1 MNSVRMQKEL
11 GRVAAPVALLFVAM
25 LLLASCSM
33 PSFGNGE
40 EGPAE
45 FEATPYV
52 VGESVQV
59 NAART
64 ESPAIAAESG
74 EATRDAADE
83 ATSTTSTDDA
93 AAAGAASSVASTV
106 ANNNEAATT
115 AREDES
121 SESAAPAGSSLSYT
135 AEIIAKNRV
144 DVVAEVNGM
153 VLNIMP
159 EVGDFV
165 QAGDLLVEIDGST
178 LEAQRA
184 QALAAL
190 QAVQAQ
196 LDLVLDQSEPE
207 EADLEAARAAVNA
220 AAAAYTRAVEGA
232 TEEDRRAALA
242 QLKQAEAAVTV
253 AQAAYNRVKGSPF
266 IGALPESLQLQQATL
281 AVEAAQAQ
289 YDKVLKGSTNDVIS
303 GAYAQLA
310 NARAQ
315 LERLER
321 GPEDAQIRALEAQVK
336 QAETALYLSQLQLDK
351 TLITAPVDGTVA
363 SLNLAEGAMV
373 GPGAPVLQLLSPENE
388 VVVAVE
394 ESRLSEVS
402 LGIPV
407 AIRVDAY
414 PGRTFAGEVI
424 RIAPE
429 LDPATRTINVTIQP
443 VDEAEELA
451 PGMFATVE
459 IAQ

>member
-1 MNSVRMQKEL
+1 MNSVRTQKEL
-11 GRVAAPVALLFVAM
+11 GRVAVPVALLIVGM

-52 VGESVQV
+52 AGESVQV
-59 NAART
+59 NAARA
-64 ESPAIAAESG
+64 ESPATAAESG
-74 EATRDAADE
+74 EAAAE
-83 ATSTTSTDDA
+83 GAPAASADDA
-93 AAAGAASSVASTV
+93 ATADAASAE
-106 ANNNEAATT
+106 ANDDEAATT
-115 AREDES
+115 DSENES
-121 SESAAPAGSSLSYT
+121 SASAAPPGGALSYT
-135 AEIIAKNRV
+135 AEIVAKNRV

-196 LDLVLDQSEPE
+196 LDLALDQSEPE

-289 YDKVLKGSTNDVIS
+289 YDKVLKGLTNDIIS

-351 TLITAPVDGTVA
+351 TLITAPVDGIVA

-373 GPGAPVLQLLSPENE
+373 GPGASVMQLLSPENE

-394 ESRLSEVS
+394 ESRLSEVAV
-402 LGIPV
+402 GIPV
-407 AIRVDAY
+407 TIRVDAY

-443 VDEAEELA
+443 VDEMDELA

-459 IAQ
+459 IGQ

>member
-1 MNSVRMQKEL
+1 MNSVRTKKEV
-11 GRVAAPVALLFVAM
+11 GRVAAPVALLIVGM

-33 PSFGNGE
+33 PSFGSGE

-52 VGESVQV
+52 AGESVQV
-59 NAART
+59 NADRT
-64 ESPAIAAESG
+64 ESPATAAESG
-74 EATRDAADE
+74 EAADE
-83 ATSTTSTDDA
+83 AAATTSADDTA
-93 AAAGAASSVASTV
+93 TAGAASAE
-106 ANNNEAATT
+106 ANDDEAAATGS
-115 AREDES
+115 ENES
-121 SESAAPAGSSLSYT
+121 SESAAPAGGALSYT
-135 AEIIAKNRV
+135 AEIVAKNRV

-165 QAGDLLVEIDGST
+165 QVGDLLVEIDGST

-196 LDLVLDQSEPE
+196 LDLALDQSEPE

-351 TLITAPVDGTVA
+351 TLIAAPVDGIVA

-373 GPGAPVLQLLSPENE
+373 GPGAPVMQLLSPENE

-394 ESRLSEVS
+394 ESRLSEVAV
-402 LGIPV
+402 GIPV
-407 AIRVDAY
+407 TIRVDAY

-443 VDEAEELA
+443 VDDAGELA

-459 IAQ
+459 IRQ